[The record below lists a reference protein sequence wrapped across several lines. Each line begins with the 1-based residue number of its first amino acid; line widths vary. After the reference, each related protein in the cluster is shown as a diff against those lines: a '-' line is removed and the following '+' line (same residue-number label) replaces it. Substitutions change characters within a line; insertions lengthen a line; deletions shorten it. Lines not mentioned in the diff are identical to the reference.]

1 MKGRDL
7 IEREYRTVR
16 SVTGPLLF
24 VEGVKRVGLGE
35 MVEIEL
41 PEGGIRAGQVIQA
54 SERFAVIQV
63 LGGTEGIDTGLTRIR
78 FLEDVARFGVSEEI
92 LGRVFNGIGEPID
105 GLPPIIPKEYRSI
118 MGLPMNPV
126 SRGRPMEFIQTGIS
140 AIDGLNTLVRGQKLP
155 IFTGCGLPAN
165 ELAFQI
171 VRQAEVK
178 GGEPFAVVF
187 GAMGIT
193 SREAFFF
200 LKGFEETG
208 AMERIVIFLNLAEDP
223 TIERLFTPRM
233 ALTAAEYLA
242 FDLGMHVLVVL
253 TDMTNYCEAL
263 REVSTAREEVP
274 GRRGY
279 PGYMYTDLATIY
291 ERAGRIEGKDGSV
304 TELPIVTMP
313 DDDITHPVP
322 DLTGYITEG
331 QIILSRELYGKGI
344 YPPIDVLPSLSRLMN
359 AGIGEGRTREDHRE
373 VADQMYAFY
382 ARGRDARRL
391 EAIVGTEGLGA
402 RERRFLRFADDFER
416 TFVNQGERKRDIE
429 ETLEIAWRL
438 LSSMPRDELTR
449 IRKGFIDLYYG
460 GRP

>member
-1 MKGRDL
+1 MRDL
-7 IEREYRTVR
+7 IEREYRTIR
-16 SVTGPLLF
+16 SVTGPLIF
-24 VEGVKRVGLGE
+24 VEGVDRVALGE
-35 MVEIEL
+35 MVAVEL
-41 PEGGIRAGQVIQA
+41 PGGEERAGQVIQA
-54 SERFAVIQV
+54 SEGMAVVQV

-78 FLEDVARFGVSEEI
+78 FLEEVARVGLSEDI
-92 LGRVFNGIGEPID
+92 LGRVFNGIGRPID
-105 GLPPIIPKEYRSI
+105 GLPPIIPREYRSI
-118 MGLPMNPV
+118 MGSPINPV
-126 SRGRPMEFIQTGIS
+126 SRERPMDFIETGIS
-140 AIDGLNTLVRGQKLP
+140 TIDGLNTLVRGQKLP
-155 IFTGCGLPAN
+155 IFTGSGLPAN

-171 VRQAEVK
+171 VRQASVR

-200 LKGFEETG
+200 LKGFEEAG
-208 AMERIVIFLNLAEDP
+208 AMERIVIFMNLAEDP

-233 ALTAAEYLA
+233 ALTTAEYLA

-253 TDMTNYCEAL
+253 TDMINYCEAL

-291 ERAGRIEGKDGSV
+291 ERAGRIEGKEGSV

-331 QIILSRELYGKGI
+331 QIILSRELFGKGI
-344 YPPIDVLPSLSRLMN
+344 YPPVDVLPSLSRLMN
-359 AGIGEGRTREDHRE
+359 AGIGKDRTREDHRD
-373 VADQMYAFY
+373 VADQLYALY

-416 TFVNQGERKRDIE
+416 TFVNQGQKRRGIE
-429 ETLEIAWRL
+429 ETLDIAWKL
-438 LSSMPRDELTR
+438 LSAMPKEELTR
-449 IRKGFIDLYYG
+449 VRKEFIDLYYG
-460 GRP
+460 KEK